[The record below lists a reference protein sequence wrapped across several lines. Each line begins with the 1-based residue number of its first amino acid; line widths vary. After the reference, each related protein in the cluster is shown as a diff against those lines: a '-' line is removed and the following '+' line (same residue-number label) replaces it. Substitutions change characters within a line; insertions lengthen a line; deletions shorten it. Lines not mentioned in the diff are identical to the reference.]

1 MGTAD
6 TRHARELA
14 AKLTGGGA
22 SALFEDVTSKANLPV
37 SPENVMGSALRDKS
51 AGGPS
56 AGGEVIIVDVPLTFT
71 GAEVNAASA
80 RIVADTAADFLGLD
94 RADVSPKVTSARSVD
109 LIVTVRVD
117 DIIDSWASSSDTA
130 AWTLGHTV
138 ETGDFEDV
146 ERPVVSAEHASTP
159 AEVLHRAVLGLDT
172 ECGQKM
178 ISGEDDE
185 VPVCDDAVATALT
198 TIMGSINARAEL
210 SSSIGATKLTAGD
223 GEVTEHTYDGE
234 DILADDIDETEI
246 SLAVVAA
253 AAFAGLVALT
263 FVLYKTNKRFKIA
276 TLKAAKHSGL
286 VRNLTMK
293 IEQLE
298 NPERVENPVGGDA
311 EGAPQGEAQAPRRNK
326 FLGVF

>member
-22 SALFEDVTSKANLPV
+22 SALFEDVTSKANLTVP
-37 SPENVMGSALRDKS
+37 PEDVMGSALRDKS

-80 RIVADTAADFLGLD
+80 RIVSDTAADFLGLD

-138 ETGDFEDV
+138 ETGDFEDL

-298 NPERVENPVGGDA
+298 NPERVENPVGGGA

-326 FLGVF
+326 FLGIF